1 MYALRVTIGASEAKC
16 VERTMETPASFV
28 ITKLG
33 GLTKTARMLSDE
45 GKQFAISTVQ
55 GWKERGKIPQEYWLP
70 LIDAAK
76 AEGIDLD
83 LPMFLSMPE
92 AAE

>member
-1 MYALRVTIGASEAKC
+1 MRVICSTSEAKR
-16 VERTMETPASFV
+16 VERAMETPASIV

-33 GLTKTARMLSDE
+33 GLTKTARLLSDADR
-45 GKQFAISTVQ
+45 QFAVSTVQ

-76 AEGIDLD
+76 AEGIPLEIA
-83 LPMFLSMPE
+83 MFLAIPE

>member
-1 MYALRVTIGASEAKC
+1 
-16 VERTMETPASFV
+16 METPASSV

-70 LIDAAK
+70 LIEAAK
-76 AEGIDLD
+76 AEGIELD
-83 LPMFLSMPE
+83 LPMFLSVPE